1 MSSQM
6 VNIGGYNIS
15 GTQLQQLQR
24 AQASRA
30 RNVWV
35 ANPPA
40 QPHFV
45 ADRDLFGKGEFD
57 DYLAMMQDGIDYLNA
72 VGRPSVW

>member
-6 VNIGGYNIS
+6 LNIAGYNIS

-24 AQASRA
+24 SQAS

-45 ADRDLFGKGEFD
+45 ADRDLFGRGEFD
-57 DYLAMMQDGIDYLNA
+57 DYLTMMQDGIDYFSA
-72 VGRPSVW
+72 VGRPSAW